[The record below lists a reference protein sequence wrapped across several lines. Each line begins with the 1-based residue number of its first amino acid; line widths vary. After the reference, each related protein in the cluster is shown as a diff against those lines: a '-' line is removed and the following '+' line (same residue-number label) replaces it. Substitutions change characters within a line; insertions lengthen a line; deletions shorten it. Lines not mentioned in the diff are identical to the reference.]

1 MTREWEYRAISRE
14 DLVENRLAGQLDD
27 VLWGL
32 TDSPIWNSLFI
43 TYFYRKYHSYKANIH
58 RRQNR
63 ITIIRT
69 LGYNF
74 FPDILLNPLKSI
86 LVIYCCINYVKF
98 CGLNNRHLLSHCLC
112 ESLKGFCRVG
122 LQLMKTWLGLENLLP
137 SWLTH
142 MAVGRKSLFLAIW
155 ASPQC
160 FLHDMAVGFPQ
171 SEWSQKEKDT
181 SEFWWKKGRDARL
194 KIRFSKF
201 WSLVPHCHSR
211 C

>member
-1 MTREWEYRAISRE
+1 MTCFE
-14 DLVENRLAGQLDD
+14 DSLILQSEILCSL
-27 VLWGL
+27 
-32 TDSPIWNSLFI
+32 PIFTESTTATKQIFIGGKIESL
-43 TYFYRKYHSYKANIH
+43 S
-58 RRQNR
+58 
-63 ITIIRT
+63 IIRT

-74 FPDILLNPLKSI
+74 FPDILLKPLKSI

-98 CGLNNRHLLSHCLC
+98 SGLNNRHLLSHCLC
-112 ESLKGFCRVG
+112 ESLRGFCRVG

-155 ASPQC
+155 ASPQR

-171 SEWSQKEKDT
+171 SEWSQKEKNT
-181 SEFWWKKGRDARL
+181 SEFRWKKGRDARL
-194 KIRFSKF
+194 KVTFSKF
-201 WSLVPHCHSR
+201 WSLVSHCHSR